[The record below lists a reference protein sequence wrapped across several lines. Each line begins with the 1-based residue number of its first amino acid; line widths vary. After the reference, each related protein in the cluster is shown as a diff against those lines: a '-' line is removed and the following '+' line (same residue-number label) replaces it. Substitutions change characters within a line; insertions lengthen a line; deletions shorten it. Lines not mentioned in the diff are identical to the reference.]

1 MDRETRN
8 LLHGKQPRVKEL
20 NTPPQKRQGET
31 GDMCIFQND
40 LYVRTKNQWLKLM
53 SGDRVVNQ
61 EVTKNISTIISEGAI
76 THSGLNGI
84 GINDHHNKQHGLNS
98 DTDHTGTL
106 DIDRGGTGQTTAAA
120 AANALLNTSQGG
132 SLSIGDG
139 SDTITVPGD
148 LVVSGSSA
156 LSMDTTATGSVNVKL
171 DATDALV
178 VEQADGD
185 DVLVVDTQN
194 LAVTVANGLYVGTYN
209 ANNLIDD
216 AAHGSTTTRLYIGGK
231 YIVVD
236 SDIGSAVQ
244 AYDAGLANLASFNT
258 RGFVSSSSND
268 AWVGRTITGTAN
280 KITVTNGDGVSGNP
294 TITLPDDLDLGAGTS
309 ITAGTIYTDTIK
321 HSNEGANPAIAFSA
335 GSSIDITLGTDGGDD
350 FKINST
356 HLVVEGDTGKVG
368 IGVATPDQ
376 MLHIKGTAPQILL
389 HESSYEFVRMG
400 VLPAT
405 HDMCLGW
412 DDNDDMHFGVFGSRT
427 DTTIDTKMI
436 IQSDGAVGIGTT
448 GPSEELHIYKT
459 TSAAVSAK
467 IETNQDQEAS
477 LKLKNS
483 QGEWEIKA
491 DDGADAFRIADVGT
505 ASLFTILAGGNVG
518 IGTGTP
524 GNTLEVKSATGSSS
538 YIRVNTT
545 DSNDSTSDA
554 GILLAEAGTNKW
566 NLFNDGSDS
575 DKLKLNDKDGDT
587 WITVVQDSGNVGIGT
602 TTPSGTLDVVAAP
615 AQISIV
621 RDDATITN
629 NEVLGHLYFGG
640 TEDAGATIDHG
651 ALITARAANNT
662 GGWASG
668 SKHGSDLEFYTAP
681 IDGTVETK
689 MIIEA
694 NGNIAMGRGV
704 APAFSSGG
712 GVEIQR
718 AGVTTLRLEN
728 STNSKITE
736 LVQSATSFD
745 IDLRNTQGLAIQFVG
760 SDKVVVDTNGDVGI
774 GVSDPDAK
782 LEVFSG
788 GTQLKLSYDATHNS
802 TLSTN
807 GSGDLTIDTSGNDI
821 FMGADSNIGS
831 ADYNSQTTG
840 WRITDPG
847 DADFRYLYA
856 DELHVKAFIADLEQA
871 LAGGQIVS
879 KSVAIVAEDFTMC
892 GNGATVNFKVH
903 DLPSADNMAVFED
916 GDYVR
921 FRTFSRASGSLTI
934 SDAWGTVT
942 SYSDLSGGDEGLQ
955 QWTFERA
962 PSGSGGAMS
971 DSTTVVADSLVLDYG
986 TPGMGYYEVNAIDG
1000 KYGANSPYAQI
1011 VTWDNTNLL
1020 NDATSTMQ
1028 TGSWENA
1035 WNDTG
1040 AGAASTTSYDATTYW
1055 KASYGQSIKVNITN
1069 DGSSHVHIQ
1078 LKQKASVS
1086 PFFELTSGTRYYLK
1100 FVAKASSGRTI
1111 KVKILESE
1119 SDWTVYGL
1127 DESVVL
1133 TTDWK
1138 EFEYYFDA
1146 NTTTTGGHA
1155 NATVD
1160 FFLGDSGTGDVW
1172 IGECF
1177 LYEAKGPGASGA
1189 LTTKA
1194 RFGHLAGLSVGEK
1207 DEYGLYAGPS
1217 STNYLKA
1224 SNLGLKLYAD
1234 ADTFTSYTGSAIEFH
1249 DTGKKMDLT
1258 AGKIKM
1264 YNGSDV
1270 VSEWDASTIYLGD
1283 QDTEHLKITTSSL
1296 EIKDSSTVLA
1306 SYGATTTIGNTS
1318 SEHVSISSSGVAIK
1332 DGGTTHATYA
1342 SDTTITGGNVTIKQT
1357 ANPSDDYIILDSTS
1371 FKVFK
1376 GGNAVS
1382 QFGEVVKIGRVADD
1396 HSRLEVDASG
1406 NLRIYNRQGS
1416 TDTASI
1422 ELLNGGTAN
1431 FAGNI
1436 TAAGGTI
1443 AGWGIDTTKIH
1454 KESGNTKMIFSTNA
1468 SEISGGSYAS
1478 NLPALHILD
1487 TDSDFLLSMGVTTW
1501 DNGGGGVNSGLVIFS
1516 DYNTGPKKIF
1526 EATCTRG
1533 GAGGSVRAS
1542 IANWKFNN
1550 ELIWQDFG
1558 GTNAPR
1564 KLYIKAK
1571 TDEEGFDLYIN
1582 NQDSG
1587 DNGVAVGEVKTVTMG
1602 RLRTAANI
1610 ASGSDVFGSGDYGF
1624 QIIKR
1629 TGTSGSDAYK
1639 DIMYVGQSKAEIAGW
1654 EFDQWRFKRYTN
1666 AAGSSAAYNFD
1677 INTPTTDTYSSTE
1690 FMTPTIRTW
1699 KADGTHMVT
1708 FGQHYYKSDIQNGF
1722 GFSYTSDYNN
1732 GSHEPEILL
1741 GTTNKIAGWTF
1752 TNAQFAST
1760 NRNGGS
1766 NAVLTTAGI
1775 VLDSSGWISA
1785 SKFWIA
1791 QNGNA
1796 YFDGTLGVTSLAAT
1810 AAHIKTANI
1819 ENIQLAGRIRTGT
1832 IAADGSTISTGN
1844 NILLGDDIAEN
1855 NNGEIGMGANFDK
1868 NVFVGLDIWKNTL
1881 TTGVDTG
1888 KTVEKNV
1895 CIGFQA
1901 MEDINPLYS
1910 SGGSCIGNIAIGYN
1924 AAKDRVYGESNIS
1937 IGTQSGGASGVATGD
1952 HNVAIGR
1959 ECLENL
1965 TSGDQNIC
1973 IGYKAG
1979 ENLSGG
1985 HRNVFIG
1992 TGAGINHASNK
2003 SNNIAIGEW
2012 AGWGNSNMGGGC
2024 VYIGQNIQGTSGAGF
2039 EIIIG
2044 GTSGTGSSE
2053 SGGLVGR
2060 GTNTVLIGCKPV
2072 AGGPVYNILD
2082 TTAWD
2087 QYSDRRIKKNIR
2099 DYPDSL
2105 DKINSIKVR
2114 QFNYKDDSEDMP
2126 IDESTGKT
2134 LKMGKDSSILRTG
2147 VIAQEIESIFP
2158 DCVDVTSQGIL
2169 SVNASEINWALLKA
2183 VQELS
2188 AKVTEL
2194 EKKIN

>member
-8 LLHGKQPRVKEL
+8 LLHGKQPRIKEL
-20 NTPPQKRQGET
+20 NNPPQKRQGET

-61 EVTKNISTIISEGAI
+61 EVTKNVDLILSQGAV
-76 THSGLNGI
+76 THSALNGI

-106 DIDRGGTGQTTAAA
+106 DIDRGGTGQTSAAA

-148 LVVSGSSA
+148 LVVSGTSG
-156 LSMDTTATGSVNVKL
+156 LSMDTTATGSVNIKL

-216 AAHGSTTTRLYIGGK
+216 SAHGSTTTRLYIGGK

-258 RGFVSSSSND
+258 NGLLVQSANNTF
-268 AWVGRTITGTAN
+268 VGRTITGTAN

-335 GSSIDITLGTDGGDD
+335 GSSIDITLGTDSGDD

-376 MLHIKGTAPQILL
+376 MLHIKGTNPQILL

-400 VLPAT
+400 ILPAT

-412 DDNDDMHFGVFGSRT
+412 DDNDDMHFGVFSSRT
-427 DTTIDTKMI
+427 DTTISTKMI
-436 IQSDGAVGIGTT
+436 IQSDGDVGIGTTGPTHQLHVDSGTTDDVALFKASSNDLAQILISDDADTAYLGMSADNTACWIGFVSGLSATNLNVKTDGSVGIGTT
-448 GPSEELHIYKT
+448 GPSEELHIYRT

-491 DDGADAFRIADVGT
+491 DNGADAFRIADVGT

-524 GNTLEVKSATGSSS
+524 GNTLEVKSATGSNA

-545 DSNDSTSDA
+545 DSDDSTSDA
-554 GILLAEAGTNKW
+554 GILLAEAGANKW

-587 WITVVQDSGNVGIGT
+587 WITVIQDTGNVGIGT
-602 TTPSGTLDVVAAP
+602 S
-615 AQISIV
+615 
-621 RDDATITN
+621 
-629 NEVLGHLYFGG
+629 
-640 TEDAGATIDHG
+640 
-651 ALITARAANNT
+651 
-662 GGWASG
+662 
-668 SKHGSDLEFYTAP
+668 
-681 IDGTVETK
+681 
-689 MIIEA
+689 
-694 NGNIAMGRGV
+694 
-704 APAFSSGG
+704 PAFSSGS

-718 AGVTTLRLEN
+718 AGETTLRLEN
-728 STNSKITE
+728 SANSKITE

-788 GTQLKLSYDATHNS
+788 GTQLKLSYDGTHNS

-807 GSGDLTIDTSGNDI
+807 GSGDLTIDPSGNDI

-831 ADYNSQTTG
+831 ADYNSQTAG

-856 DELHVKAFIADLEQA
+856 DEMHVKSFVADLEQA

-942 SYSDLSGGDEGLQ
+942 SYSDLSGDDEGLQ

-1020 NDATSTMQ
+1020 NDSTSTMQ
-1028 TGSWENA
+1028 TDSWANT
-1035 WNDTG
+1035 WNNTS
-1040 AGAASTTSYDATTYW
+1040 AGAASTTSYDVSTYW
-1055 KASYGQSIKVNITN
+1055 KASYGQSVKVNITN
-1069 DGSSHVHIQ
+1069 DGSHEDHIQ
-1078 LKQKASVS
+1078 LKQKSSVS
-1086 PFFELTSGTRYYLK
+1086 PFFELTSGTRYYIK

-1111 KVKILESE
+1111 KVKVMESE
-1119 SDWTVYGL
+1119 SDWTEYGL
-1127 DESVVL
+1127 VQSVTL

-1146 NTTTTGGHA
+1146 NTTTTGSHA
-1155 NATVD
+1155 NATVN
-1160 FFLGDSGTGDVW
+1160 FFLGNSGTGDVW

-1264 YNGSDV
+1264 YNGNDV

-1422 ELLNGGTAN
+1422 ELLNSGTAN

-1487 TDSDFLLSMGVTTW
+1487 TDSDFLLSMGITTW
-1501 DNGGGGVNSGLVIFS
+1501 DNGGGGANAGLVMFS
-1516 DYNTGPKKIF
+1516 DYTSGKKIF
-1526 EATCTRG
+1526 EASCTRG
-1533 GAGGSVRAS
+1533 GSSGSVRAS
-1542 IANWKFNN
+1542 IANWKFND
-1550 ELIWQDFG
+1550 EMIWQDFG

-1571 TDEEGFDLYIN
+1571 TDEEGFELYIN
-1582 NQDSG
+1582 NQSG
-1587 DNGVAVGEVKTVTMG
+1587 SDNGVTVGQVKAVTMG
-1602 RLRTAANI
+1602 RLRTTANI
-1610 ASGSDVFGSGDYGF
+1610 ASGSNLYDSGDYGF

-1722 GFSYTSDYNN
+1722 GFSYTSDYDN

-1760 NRNGGS
+1760 NRNGGG

-1819 ENIQLAGRIRTGT
+1819 ENIQLAGRIRTGAIDANGDA
-1832 IAADGSTISTGN
+1832 IAANYGQ
-1844 NILLGDDIAEN
+1844 NILVGDDIAEN
-1855 NNGEIGMGANFDK
+1855 NNGEIGGGQNFDK
-1868 NVFVGLDIWKNTL
+1868 NVFIGLDIWKNTL
-1881 TTGVDTG
+1881 TTGVDTN

-1910 SGGSCIGNIAIGYN
+1910 SGGSCIGNIAIGWN
-1924 AAKDRVYGESNIS
+1924 SAKDRVYGESNIS
-1937 IGTQSGGASGVATGD
+1937 IGTQSGGASGTATGD
-1952 HNVAIGR
+1952 HNIAIGR

-1979 ENLSGG
+1979 ENISGAN
-1985 HRNVFIG
+1985 RNVFIG
-1992 TGAGINHASNK
+1992 TGAGINHSSNK

-2012 AGWGNSNMGGGC
+2012 AGWGNENMGGGC
-2024 VYIGQNIQGTSGAGF
+2024 IYMGQNVKGTDDAGF

-2044 GTSGTGSSE
+2044 GMSGTGSDE
-2053 SGGLVGR
+2053 SGGQAGR
-2060 GTNTVLIGCKPV
+2060 GTNTVLIGSKPV
-2072 AGGPVYNILD
+2072 SGSQVYNVLN

-2087 QYSDRRIKKNIR
+2087 TTSDRRIKKNIK
-2099 DYPDSL
+2099 DYPDAL
-2105 DKINSIKVR
+2105 DKINSVKVR
-2114 QFNYKDDSEDMP
+2114 NFNYKDDSEDMP
-2126 IDESTGKT
+2126 IDEHTGES
-2134 LKMGKDSSILRTG
+2134 LKMNNDSLKLQTG

-2158 DCVDVTSQGIL
+2158 ECVEVTSKGVL
-2169 SVNASEINWALLKA
+2169 TVNATEINWALLKA